1 MRILV
6 NTSKHPTRRLSVKLS
21 DHIVKQIKHARKHP
35 VGLDGKEKQSSSNCT
50 WLTIS
55 NTDLFIWFEDNHTA
69 VIDCI
74 VQ

>member
-21 DHIVKQIKHARKHP
+21 DHIVKQIKRARRHP
-35 VGLDGKEKQSSSNCT
+35 VGLDGKEKQINSKSS

-55 NTDLFIWFEDNHTA
+55 NTDLFVWFEDNQTA